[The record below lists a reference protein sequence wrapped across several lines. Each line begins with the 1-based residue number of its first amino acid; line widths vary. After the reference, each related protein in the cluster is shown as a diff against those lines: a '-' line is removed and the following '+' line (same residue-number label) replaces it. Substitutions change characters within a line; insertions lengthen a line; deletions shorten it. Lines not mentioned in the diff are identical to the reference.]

1 MRSLKPNM
9 RNYLNFNY
17 LLLILYM
24 KHKLIICISAL
35 CLGLAGNV
43 QAQNK
48 KMYRNGWI
56 DFNKNGV
63 KDIYEDPSQP
73 VEKRVA
79 DLLSQMS
86 VEEKTCQ
93 LATLYG
99 YGRVLKDSCPLPV
112 GKTKYGKTAL
122 PISMRC

>member
-1 MRSLKPNM
+1 
-9 RNYLNFNY
+9 
-17 LLLILYM
+17 M

-86 VEEKTCQ
+86 VEENLPTGNSLRLRTCIKGFP
-93 LATLYG
+93 A
-99 YGRVLKDSCPLPV
+99 
-112 GKTKYGKTAL
+112 
-122 PISMRC
+122 RCRLEKRNMERRHCQYR

>member
-1 MRSLKPNM
+1 
-9 RNYLNFNY
+9 
-17 LLLILYM
+17 M
-24 KHKLIICISAL
+24 KHKLIIGISVL
-35 CLGLAGNV
+35 CLGLVGNV

-48 KMYRNGWI
+48 KMYRKGWI

-99 YGRVLKDSCPLPV
+99 YGRVLKDSLPV
-112 GKTKYGKTAL
+112 AGWKMKYGKTASR
-122 PISMRC
+122 ISMRC

>member
-1 MRSLKPNM
+1 
-9 RNYLNFNY
+9 
-17 LLLILYM
+17 M

-35 CLGLAGNV
+35 CLGLVGNV

-56 DFNKNGV
+56 DFNKNGEM
-63 KDIYEDPSQP
+63 DIFENPKQP
-73 VEKRVA
+73 IEKRVQ
-79 DLLSQMS
+79 DLLSQMNLD
-86 VEEKTCQ
+86 EKTCQ

-99 YGRVLKDSCPLPV
+99 YKRVMSDSLPV

>member
-1 MRSLKPNM
+1 
-9 RNYLNFNY
+9 
-17 LLLILYM
+17 M

-99 YGRVLKDSCPLPV
+99 YGRVLKGFP
-112 GKTKYGKTAL
+112 A
-122 PISMRC
+122 RCRLEKRNMERRHCQYR

>member
-1 MRSLKPNM
+1 
-9 RNYLNFNY
+9 
-17 LLLILYM
+17 M

-63 KDIYEDPSQP
+63 KDIYEDLPN
-73 VEKRVA
+73 R
-79 DLLSQMS
+79 
-86 VEEKTCQ
+86 
-93 LATLYG
+93 
-99 YGRVLKDSCPLPV
+99 LKS
-112 GKTKYGKTAL
+112 G
-122 PISMRC
+122 

>member
-1 MRSLKPNM
+1 MNWMRSLKPNM

-73 VEKRVA
+73 VE
-79 DLLSQMS
+79 S
-86 VEEKTCQ
+86 
-93 LATLYG
+93 G
-99 YGRVLKDSCPLPV
+99 
-112 GKTKYGKTAL
+112 
-122 PISMRC
+122 